1 MKYGNTWWGQQWLNS
16 LTHID
21 YSNRLPRGR
30 SYANKGAVKSIDIDK
45 NKIHANV
52 QGTRST
58 PYRIDIEIPEF
69 TGKQKKEF
77 TEAIR
82 KKPLLLARLL
92 NRELPPQLDEIAKKQ
107 NIKLFP
113 SSWKD
118 FSMECS
124 CPDWAVPCKHL
135 ASVIYIIA
143 NEIDRNPFIIFE
155 LHGLDLLSTLAT
167 SNGTEV
173 NESMQIPAFSDFVKK
188 KVIDH
193 PTTKEQTVNMER
205 FDFSK
210 ITDLGDNIL
219 ELLQKKPLF
228 HSRDFHALLK
238 KFYNWISKDT
248 AKYVKTELVSFEFD
262 APVDFEQFT
271 NTEII
276 LNDQIIYFDAIFYIE
291 KEDVKHFSRKTGFTK
306 LLDALNKI
314 PAKSVTRLAKP
325 VLVIHLIYRLSLHLL
340 ERKAYIPQLMKLS
353 GDQYTIRWIPA
364 LINEEVNQMFS
375 QLTAITPP
383 GLVQIMDT
391 SYEPKFLDVKEQ
403 LVTLCS
409 LFLNHFV
416 DKTGAYKVNNRESTE
431 RLFFTNSVEKFN
443 KLGEKEIP
451 NTIYQWLSK
460 LFITHKNYVP
470 LIKVDEADED
480 NYYPLEILVENRQ
493 DALIAPIRLQ
503 SFLQN
508 SKYKSHHMAVLKDLS
523 LLAETFTEIERV
535 IESEGNK
542 SLEFNALEFSQ
553 ILFKILPLVKLHG
566 IRILLPESMKRII
579 RPKTTLALQQKSNA
593 KTEKGFLSLDK
604 IMDFNWQ
611 IALGD
616 QVVSP
621 DDFFKMV
628 KNLSG
633 IIRIKNQYILIEENE
648 LTKIKKALTDE
659 PKLNQNELLRT
670 ALSEEYKGA
679 TIEISPKVRKTISEL
694 LEREEI
700 ALPEDLLAT
709 LRPYQLKGYEWMYRN
724 AKLGFGCILADDMG
738 LGKTVQV
745 ISLVLKL
752 KEENRLKKQ
761 KALAIVPTTLM
772 TNWQNEINK
781 FAPSLQSVIYHGP
794 NREFNFDDSD
804 VVITTYGI
812 VRSDIKQF
820 QKKTWAV
827 VIIDEAQNIKNPGT
841 EQSKSVKKIKSKIR
855 IAMSGTPV
863 ENRLSEY
870 WSIFDFANKS
880 YLGSLKWFK
889 TNFASP
895 IELNRDQNKLE
906 TFIKITSPFIL
917 RRLKTDKSIISDLPE
932 KMESDHIAFLTKEQS
947 TLYQS
952 VIEALMPNIAAY
964 EADKGTEKTKRL
976 GIIFKLMIALKQI
989 CNHPYQYLKK
999 GKTEIEQSGKMQL
1012 LFNLLENIYEMDE
1025 KVLIFTQ
1032 FKEMGLILE
1041 KLINDHFNS
1050 KCLFLHGG
1058 TTPKKRNE
1066 MVEKFQNHRLYKTF
1080 ILSIKAGGTGL
1091 NLTRASNVIHY
1102 DLWWNPAVENQATD
1116 RAYRIGQT
1124 KNVMVYRMI
1133 TKGTFEEKI
1142 NRMLQE
1148 KKELANLTVSTGEK
1162 WIGDLSNSE
1171 LNELVSLEN

>member
-30 SYANKGAVKSIDIDK
+30 SYANKGAVKSIDIEK
-45 NKIHANV
+45 NKIHAKV
-52 QGTRST
+52 QGTQSS
-58 PYRIDIEIPEF
+58 PYRIDIVVPEF
-69 TGKQKKEF
+69 TTKQKKEF

-82 KKPLLLARLL
+82 KSPLLLAKLL
-92 NRELPPQLDEIAKKQ
+92 NRELPPQLNEIAQK
-107 NIKLFP
+107 IDVKLFP

-155 LHGLDLLSTLAT
+155 LHGLNLLSALAT
-167 SNGTEV
+167 ANGAG
-173 NESMQIPAFSDFVKK
+173 ESQTMKIPVFSDFIKEESK
-188 KVIDH
+188 THIQ
-193 PTTKEQTVNMER
+193 TKAQKPNMEW

-210 ITDLGDNIL
+210 IQDLGDDIL
-219 ELLQKKPLF
+219 ALLQEKPLF
-228 HSRDFHALLK
+228 HTRDFHALLK
-238 KFYNWISKDT
+238 KVQRWIAKDT
-248 AKYVKTELVSFEFD
+248 TRYIKEELASYEFD
-262 APVDFEQFT
+262 SSIDFEQFT
-271 NTEII
+271 NAEII
-276 LNDQIIYFDAIFYIE
+276 LNDQIIYFDAIFYVE
-291 KEDVKHFSRKTGFTK
+291 KEDVKHFSRNNGFTK

-314 PAKSVTRLAKP
+314 PAKSVPRLAKP
-325 VLVIHLIYRLSLHLL
+325 VLIIHLIYRLSLHLL
-340 ERKAYIPQLMKLS
+340 KQRAYIPQLIKIKQ
-353 GDQYTIRWIPA
+353 DNYTVRWIPA
-364 LINEEVNQMFS
+364 LVNDELNQMFS
-375 QLTAITPP
+375 HLAAITPHN
-383 GLVQIMDT
+383 LIQIMDT
-391 SYEPKFLDVKEQ
+391 SYKPKYLDVKEQ
-403 LVTLCS
+403 LLTLSS

-416 DKTGAYKVNNRESTE
+416 DTTSSDKINAQEKTE
-431 RLFFTNSVEKFN
+431 RLFFTNCVESFKN
-443 KLGEKEIP
+443 IGEQEIP

-480 NYYPLEILVENRQ
+480 NYYPLEILVENRE
-493 DALIAPIRLQ
+493 DALIEPFTLK
-503 SFLQN
+503 SFLH
-508 SKYKSHHMAVLKDLS
+508 SDKYKSYHMTVLKDLS
-523 LLAETFTEIERV
+523 LIAETFTELESV
-535 IESEGNK
+535 IENEGDK
-542 SLEFNALEFSQ
+542 KLEFNSLEFSQ
-553 ILFKILPLVKLHG
+553 ILLKILPLMKLHG

-579 RPKTTLALQQKSNA
+579 RPKTSLTLEQKSNA
-593 KTEKGFLSLDK
+593 KSNKSFLSLDK
-604 IMDFNWQ
+604 IIDFKWQ

-616 QVVSP
+616 QVISP
-621 DDFFKMV
+621 TEFFEMV

-633 IIRIKNQYILIEENE
+633 IIRIKNQYILIDESE
-648 LTKIKKALTDE
+648 LTKLKKALVDE
-659 PKLNQNELLRT
+659 PKLNHNELLRT

-679 TIEISPKVRKTISEL
+679 TIALSPQVRKTISEL
-694 LEREEI
+694 LKRDEI
-700 ALPEDLLAT
+700 ALPDDLLAT
-709 LRPYQLKGYEWMYRN
+709 LRPYQLRGYEWLYRN
-724 AKLGFGCILADDMG
+724 ARLGFGCILADDMG

-752 KEENRLKKQ
+752 KDENKLKKQ

-781 FAPSLQSVIYHGP
+781 FAPSLQSEIYHGP
-794 NREFNFDDSD
+794 NRKFDFKDSD
-804 VVITTYGI
+804 IVITTYGI
-812 VRSDIKQF
+812 LRSDVKQF
-820 QKKTWAV
+820 QKKTWEV

-870 WSIFDFANKS
+870 WSIFDFVNKS

-889 TNFASP
+889 TNFATP
-895 IELNRDQNKLE
+895 IELNRDQEKLD
-906 TFIKITSPFIL
+906 TFKKITTPFIL

-932 KMESDHIAFLTKEQS
+932 KLESDHIAFLTKEQS

-952 VIEALMPNIAAY
+952 VIESLMPNIAAY
-964 EADKGTEKTKRL
+964 ETDTGSEKTKRL

-999 GKTEIEQSGKMQL
+999 GKTTIEQSGKMQL

-1041 KLINDHFNS
+1041 NLINEHFNS

-1058 TTPKKRNE
+1058 TTPKKRHE
-1066 MVEKFQNHRLYKTF
+1066 MVENFQNHRLYKTF

-1142 NRMLQE
+1142 NRMIQE

-1162 WIGDLSNSE
+1162 WIGDLSNAE
-1171 LNELVSLEN
+1171 LNELVSLEK